1 MALDKR
7 QLSIQQATPVAPQA
21 MAGQKG
27 LALPH
32 TALVWDD
39 SLAEYRFTASH
50 PLNPR
55 RLELTLELIRR
66 LGLFDDTHR
75 LVPARVATD
84 TEILAVHTPVF
95 VAAVKGAS
103 DGSLAAGELRRFG
116 LGTDDVPVVP
126 GMHDAAAHIVGA
138 TLRAAELVMSGAV
151 TRAFSI
157 AGGLHHARRAEASG
171 FCVYNDAAAA
181 IRWMQQTHGARVMYV
196 DIDAHH
202 GDGVQQIF
210 YDDPGVLTLSFHE
223 SGAFLYPGTGFIEE
237 MGAED
242 GYGYSVNVPL
252 DPHTDDASFLDCVST
267 LVPRIAELF
276 GPDVIVLQ
284 AGCDAHVL
292 DPLTHLRCTTRLYRD
307 ATQVVCAAADAHC
320 NGRVVATGGGGYAIH
335 QVVPRAWTL
344 VWATL
349 SGLDPGD
356 ELPADY
362 VDMLARECACDVPT
376 ALIDPPDAFA
386 RTRPSLEAEK
396 ANRHTVDAVRRR
408 CYPLISGWG
417 LGF

>member
-1 MALDKR
+1 VPR
-7 QLSIQQATPVAPQA
+7 
-21 MAGQKG
+21 
-27 LALPH
+27 

-39 SLAEYRFTASH
+39 SLAEYRFTPEH

-66 LGLFDDTHR
+66 LGLIDGTHAV
-75 LVPARVATD
+75 VPAPTADDDAIR
-84 TEILAVHTPVF
+84 AVHAADF
-95 VAAVKGAS
+95 IEAVKHAD
-103 DGSLAAGELRRFG
+103 DGSIPFGTLRRFG
-116 LGTDDVPVVP
+116 LGSGDVPIVP
-126 GMHDAAAHIVGA
+126 NMHAAAAHIAGA
-138 TLRAAELVMSGAV
+138 TLRAAELVMSGDV

-171 FCVYNDAAAA
+171 FCVYNDVAAA
-181 IRWMQQTHGARVMYV
+181 IRWLQRTHDARVMYV

-223 SGAFLYPGTGFIEE
+223 SGAFLYPGTGFVEE
-237 MGAED
+237 MGDGD

-252 DPHTDDASFLDCVST
+252 HPHTGDASFMDCVRA
-267 LVPRIAELF
+267 LVPRIAGLF

-292 DPLTHLRCTTRLYRD
+292 DPLTDLRCTTKLYRD
-307 ATQVVCAAADAHC
+307 ATQVVCDVADAHC
-320 NGRVVATGGGGYAIH
+320 GGRIVATGGGGYAIH

-349 SGLDPGD
+349 CDLDPGD
-356 ELPADY
+356 TVPPDY
-362 VDMLARECACDVPT
+362 VRMLERECGCEVP
-376 ALIDPPDAFA
+376 ASLIDPAGAFERMQPAPDAE
-386 RTRPSLEAEK
+386 TH
-396 ANRHTVDAVRRR
+396 NRATVDEVRRR
-408 CYPLISGWG
+408 CLPLISG
-417 LGF
+417 

>member
-1 MALDKR
+1 
-7 QLSIQQATPVAPQA
+7 V
-21 MAGQKG
+21 
-27 LALPH
+27 
-32 TALVWDD
+32 
-39 SLAEYRFTASH
+39 
-50 PLNPR
+50 
-55 RLELTLELIRR
+55 RR
-66 LGLFDDTHR
+66 LGLLDDTHT
-75 LVPARVATD
+75 LVPARQASD
-84 TEILAVHTPVF
+84 EEILAVHSPAF
-95 VAAVKGAS
+95 VDAVKRAS
-103 DGSLAAGELRRFG
+103 AGSGDTGDLRTFG
-116 LGTDDVPVVP
+116 LGTDDVPIVP
-126 GMHDAAAHIVGA
+126 GMHNAAAHVVGA

-151 TRAFSI
+151 TRAYSM

-171 FCVYNDAAAA
+171 FCIYNDVAAA
-181 IRWMQQTHGARVMYV
+181 IRWMQQAHGARVLYV

-237 MGAED
+237 MGAGD

-252 DPHTDDASFLDCVST
+252 DPYTDDASFLDCVRS

-307 ATQVVCAAADAHC
+307 ATQVVCDAAAAHC
-320 NGRVVATGGGGYAIH
+320 DGRVVATGGGGYAIH
-335 QVVPRAWTL
+335 RVVPRAWTL

-349 SGLDPGD
+349 SGLDAGD
-356 ELPADY
+356 TLPPDY
-362 VDMLARECACDVPT
+362 VAMLERECACTVPT
-376 ALIDPPDAFA
+376 SLIDPPDAFE
-386 RTRPSLEAEK
+386 RMPPSIDAEK
-396 ANRHTVDAVRRR
+396 ANRHTLDAVRRR
-408 CYPLISGWG
+408 CLPLISGWG